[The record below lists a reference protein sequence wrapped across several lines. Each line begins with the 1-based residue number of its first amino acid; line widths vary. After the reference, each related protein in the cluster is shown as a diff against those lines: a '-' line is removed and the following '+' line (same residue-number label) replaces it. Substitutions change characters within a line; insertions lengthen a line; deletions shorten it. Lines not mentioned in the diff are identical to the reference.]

1 RLAVL
6 LVRRRRPGAALHPR
20 AGPGGIGEGA
30 VVDDAVEPEFPE
42 GRGANLA
49 TWRSTPRTP
58 EGGWVPGGGWAS
70 GGPPRKVRVA
80 LSVGCTSGRAKDG
93 ERVRSFAGAVGP
105 TLSAGPQRSP
115 VDAAARALSGAL
127 AVPQSGIRP
136 ALEPAGARGL
146 GVRAEGQLGLEPS
159 FRGPLWPHV
168 KRRSV
173 LRVGDRRKVAGSKPG
188 TVLDLY
194 SPGGGRRPGPG
205 LPRDGLDVEEPPAEA
220 TRPPWRTYREPSE
233 ESRTVRQMRAR
244 GGPRQKVAG
253 LRSSE
258 PIRLKYDRPRGPEPN
273 E

>member
-1 RLAVL
+1 MARASKNRVGVEGGARPDVRERLGGHGGSGGLFADLHRLEAGAGDDELPDLLRLAVL

-173 LRVGDRRKVAGSKPG
+173 LRVGDRRKVAGSKP
-188 TVLDLY
+188 
-194 SPGGGRRPGPG
+194 
-205 LPRDGLDVEEPPAEA
+205 
-220 TRPPWRTYREPSE
+220 
-233 ESRTVRQMRAR
+233 
-244 GGPRQKVAG
+244 
-253 LRSSE
+253 
-258 PIRLKYDRPRGPEPN
+258 
-273 E
+273 